1 MHNNRRTSC
10 KILTQDGHPSTTS
23 GSGKVPRMPLP
34 DSLALRWAGAPA
46 TSACDVALCLEAA
59 ADSTPASA
67 FGLGLPELPSV
78 AEEEELPSVA
88 EEPLA

>member
-1 MHNNRRTSC
+1 MHNDRTTSC

-23 GSGKVPRMPLP
+23 GSGKAPRMPLP
-34 DSLALRWAGAPA
+34 DSLALRWAGAPV
-46 TSACDVALCLEAA
+46 TSACDVALCLEVA

-67 FGLGLPELPSV
+67 LGLGLL
-78 AEEEELPSVA
+78 ELPSVA

>member
-1 MHNNRRTSC
+1 MHNDRTTSC
-10 KILTQDGHPSTTS
+10 KILTQNGHP

-34 DSLALRWAGAPA
+34 DPLASRWACAPA
-46 TSACDVALCLEAA
+46 TSDCDVAFCLEAA